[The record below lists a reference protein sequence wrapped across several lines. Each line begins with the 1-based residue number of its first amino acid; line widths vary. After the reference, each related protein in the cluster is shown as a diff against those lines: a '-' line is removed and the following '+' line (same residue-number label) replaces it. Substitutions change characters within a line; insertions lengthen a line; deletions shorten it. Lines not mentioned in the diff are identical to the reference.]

1 LAWTKLHELQGAAE
15 RDLLKL
21 WRSRVAFFRARAL
34 HLLARIK
41 GTEEKYLDLGLK
53 DSSPDVRITALRI
66 ARSLKLDVIPYVRGL
81 VKDPSPQVRR
91 EAAIALRHNK
101 SSEAPKLWAQFAAQ
115 HDAKDR
121 WHLEALG
128 IGADQQ
134 WDACFD
140 AWLAAVSNEWNTPA
154 GREIIW
160 RSRSSKT
167 PGLLVKILT
176 DSKTA
181 AEEKPRYLRSMDFLP
196 KSPEKDAALAELA
209 VSSLK

>member
-1 LAWTKLHELQGAAE
+1 
-15 RDLLKL
+15 
-21 WRSRVAFFRARAL
+21 VAFYRARAL

-41 GTEEKYLDLGLK
+41 GSEKKYIDLGLK

-66 ARSLKLDVIPYVRGL
+66 ARSLKLDAIPYLKGL

-91 EAAIALRHNK
+91 ESAIALRHSK
-101 SSEAPKLWAQFAAQ
+101 SAEAPKLWAQFAAQ
-115 HDAKDR
+115 HDGKDR
-121 WHLEALG
+121 WYLEALG

-134 WDACFD
+134 WDAYLD
-140 AWLAAVSNEWNTPA
+140 AWLAQAGNEWNTPA
-154 GREIIW
+154 GRDIIW
-160 RSRSSKT
+160 RSRSSRT

-176 DSKTA
+176 DSKTVA
-181 AEEKPRYLRSMDFLP
+181 DEKSRYMRSMDFLP